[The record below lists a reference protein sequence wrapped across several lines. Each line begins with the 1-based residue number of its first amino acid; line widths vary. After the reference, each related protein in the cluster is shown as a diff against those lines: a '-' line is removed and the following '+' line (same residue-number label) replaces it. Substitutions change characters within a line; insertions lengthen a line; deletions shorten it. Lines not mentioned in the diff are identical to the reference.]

1 MLPEFVDDPDVQV
14 VFKVCTLADME
25 ASTDLEEQM
34 DGVILLVAPHPL
46 QLLHSRQASRD
57 AAIGHSHT
65 LMDRRR

>member
-34 DGVILLVAPHPL
+34 DGAILLVAPHPL
-46 QLLHSRQASRD
+46 QLLDVR
-57 AAIGHSHT
+57 
-65 LMDRRR
+65 